1 MISYEMD
8 LPLKE
13 IRKYISHYKKRLKIR
28 SHVNKKY
35 LSKKRKLQKNH
46 LEFIENLIKSQ
57 KGNPL
62 TINDV
67 RLRLKEEFNE
77 VSTVSK
83 STVRRG
89 MKGDLKMSY
98 TKVSKVN
105 PSLFKAT
112 SKIKMLKWSW
122 VIEKL
127 IERRI
132 NVIFVDE
139 FSVSARSFKTFTW
152 SPVGSKS
159 LYSNRADSFSFSFI
173 VGLSSKMYYGVNGTN
188 GTF

>member
-1 MISYEMD
+1 MD

-35 LSKKRKLQKNH
+35 LSKKRKLKKNH

-83 STVRRG
+83 STVRR
-89 MKGDLKMSY
+89 
-98 TKVSKVN
+98 
-105 PSLFKAT
+105 
-112 SKIKMLKWSW
+112 
-122 VIEKL
+122 
-127 IERRI
+127 
-132 NVIFVDE
+132 
-139 FSVSARSFKTFTW
+139 
-152 SPVGSKS
+152 
-159 LYSNRADSFSFSFI
+159 
-173 VGLSSKMYYGVNGTN
+173 
-188 GTF
+188 